1 MCHVTGGCSW
11 AEQGSVLRIPFL
23 HIGVCVPPGSPTRA
37 LLGPYL
43 GLSRSDERPTGSPG
57 PPSDFSFSSMWG
69 TVCGF
74 RWCGLVPELPP
85 ELYQWTDLSVF
96 CHRAQGLWYEVFR
109 MFIYMFSDSF
119 QLLRPFPMVSQ
130 LHSQFYPLSLWDW
143 AEQSPI

>member
-1 MCHVTGGCSW
+1 MFLGRAGQCPQNSLPSHWCLCASWQPDQGPTWALPGTEQNRGC
-11 AEQGSVLRIPFL
+11 
-23 HIGVCVPPGSPTRA
+23 
-37 LLGPYL
+37 
-43 GLSRSDERPTGSPG
+43 RSDERPTGSPG
-57 PPSDFSFSSMWG
+57 PPSDFSFSSVWG

-74 RWCGLVPELPP
+74 RRSGLVPELPP
-85 ELYQWTDLSVF
+85 ELHQWTDLSVF
-96 CHRAQGLWYEVFR
+96 CHRAQGLWYEVFC